1 MTAVVGEVKRLVV
14 AAALASAKGDED
26 GLVALIQEL
35 DPKMRDAMLYGL
47 TRSLVGV
54 TDQAWQAKG
63 AEDPRAMTVRTL
75 AAEALDVAGE

>member
-1 MTAVVGEVKRLVV
+1 MAVVGDVKRLVV

-26 GLVALIQEL
+26 GLVALIQGLE
-35 DPKMRDAMLYGL
+35 PQMRDAMLYGL

-63 AEDPRAMTVRTL
+63 AAVPRAMTL
-75 AAEALDVAGE
+75 ASLTAEALDVAGE